1 MKQQP
6 FSQEINPQALEEV
19 NFFDAPIPGQSLTNS
34 PDKPHAFERPP
45 EFTSVDDLMLYF
57 ADVLLEADT
66 YTEMM
71 KLLARGQTIDTLAQ
85 MILYTN
91 FTEGKLTPDLMM
103 LAYEPLVLFIM
114 AMAERVN
121 VEYTLDDDATDLDE
135 LDSEETAK
143 VGNVMN
149 DITKM
154 YKQSKQDQELAGMQ
168 QSASLKPELKREI
181 EEAPVEEVKSL
192 LSREQ

>member
-1 MKQQP
+1 MKKQQ
-6 FSQEINPQALEEV
+6 FQQEMNSQALQEV

-45 EFTSVDDLMLYF
+45 EFTSIDDLMLYF
-57 ADVLLEADT
+57 ADILLEADT

-71 KLLARGQTIDTLAQ
+71 KLLARGQTVDTLAQ

-121 VEYTLDDDATDLDE
+121 IDYKFDDDDVELEDLDA
-135 LDSEETAK
+135 EETAK
-143 VGNVMN
+143 VGNVMQ

-154 YKQSKQDQELAGMQ
+154 YKHSKQDADLEGMQ
-168 QSASLKPELKREI
+168 KSAALKPELKQAV

-192 LSREQ
+192 LSR

>member
-168 QSASLKPELKREI
+168 RSASLKPELKREI

>member
-1 MKQQP
+1 MKKQQ
-6 FSQEINPQALEEV
+6 FQQEMNSQALQEV

-45 EFTSVDDLMLYF
+45 EFTSIDDLMLYF
-57 ADVLLEADT
+57 ADILLEADT

-71 KLLARGQTIDTLAQ
+71 KLLARGQTVDSLAQ

-121 VEYTLDDDATDLDE
+121 IDYEFDDDDVELEDLDA
-135 LDSEETAK
+135 EETAK
-143 VGNVMN
+143 VGNVMQ

-154 YKQSKQDQELAGMQ
+154 YKHSKQDADLEGMQ
-168 QSASLKPELKREI
+168 KSAALKPELKKAV

-192 LSREQ
+192 LSR

>member
-1 MKQQP
+1 
-6 FSQEINPQALEEV
+6 
-19 NFFDAPIPGQSLTNS
+19 
-34 PDKPHAFERPP
+34 
-45 EFTSVDDLMLYF
+45 MLYF
-57 ADVLLEADT
+57 ADILLEADT

-71 KLLARGQTIDTLAQ
+71 KLLARGQTVDSLAQ

-121 VEYTLDDDATDLDE
+121 IDYEFDDDDVELEDLDA
-135 LDSEETAK
+135 EETAK
-143 VGNVMN
+143 VGNVMQ

-154 YKQSKQDQELAGMQ
+154 YKHSKQDADLEGMQ
-168 QSASLKPELKREI
+168 KSAALKPELKQAVEA
-181 EEAPVEEVKSL
+181 APVEEVKSL
-192 LSREQ
+192 LSR

>member
-1 MKQQP
+1 MKKQQ
-6 FSQEINPQALEEV
+6 FQQEMNSQALQEV

-45 EFTSVDDLMLYF
+45 EFTSIDDLMLYF
-57 ADVLLEADT
+57 ADILLEADT

-71 KLLARGQTIDTLAQ
+71 KLLARGQTVDTLAQ

-121 VEYTLDDDATDLDE
+121 IDYEFDDDDVELEDLDA
-135 LDSEETAK
+135 EETAK
-143 VGNVMN
+143 VGNVMQ

-154 YKQSKQDQELAGMQ
+154 YKHSKQDADLEGMQ
-168 QSASLKPELKREI
+168 KSAALKPELKQAV

-192 LSREQ
+192 LSR

>member
-19 NFFDAPIPGQSLTNS
+19 NFFDAAIPGQSLTNS

-168 QSASLKPELKREI
+168 RSASLKPELKREI

>member
-1 MKQQP
+1 MKKQQ
-6 FSQEINPQALEEV
+6 FQQQMNSQALQEV

-45 EFTSVDDLMLYF
+45 EFTSIDELMLYF
-57 ADVLLEADT
+57 ADILLEADT

-71 KLLARGQTIDTLAQ
+71 KLLARGQTVDSLAQ

-91 FTEGKLTPDLMM
+91 FTEGKLTPDLML

-121 VEYTLDDDATDLDE
+121 IDYEFDDDAVELED

-143 VGNVMN
+143 VGNVMQ

-154 YKQSKQDQELAGMQ
+154 YKHSKQDTALEGMQ
-168 QSASLKPELKREI
+168 KSAALKPELKKAV

-192 LSREQ
+192 LSR

>member
-1 MKQQP
+1 MKKQQ
-6 FSQEINPQALEEV
+6 FQQEMNSQALQEV

-45 EFTSVDDLMLYF
+45 EFTSIDDLMLYF
-57 ADVLLEADT
+57 ADILLEADT

-71 KLLARGQTIDTLAQ
+71 KLLARGQTVDSLAQ

-121 VEYTLDDDATDLDE
+121 IDYEFDDDDVELEDLDA
-135 LDSEETAK
+135 EETAK
-143 VGNVMN
+143 VGNVMQ

-154 YKQSKQDQELAGMQ
+154 YKHSKQDADLEGMQ
-168 QSASLKPELKREI
+168 KSAALKPELKQAVEA
-181 EEAPVEEVKSL
+181 APVEEVKSL
-192 LSREQ
+192 LSR

>member
-1 MKQQP
+1 MKKQQ
-6 FSQEINPQALEEV
+6 FQQEMNSQALQEV

-45 EFTSVDDLMLYF
+45 EFTSIDDLMLYF
-57 ADVLLEADT
+57 ADILLEADT

-71 KLLARGQTIDTLAQ
+71 KLLAKGQTVDTLAQ

-121 VEYTLDDDATDLDE
+121 IDYEFDDDDVELEDLDA
-135 LDSEETAK
+135 EETAK
-143 VGNVMN
+143 VGNVMQ

-154 YKQSKQDQELAGMQ
+154 YKHSKQDADLEGMQ
-168 QSASLKPELKREI
+168 KSAALKPELKQAV

-192 LSREQ
+192 LSR

>member
-1 MKQQP
+1 MKKQQ
-6 FSQEINPQALEEV
+6 FQQEMNPQALQEV

-45 EFTSVDDLMLYF
+45 EFTSIDDLMLYF
-57 ADVLLEADT
+57 ADILLEADT

-71 KLLARGQTIDTLAQ
+71 KLLARGQTVDSLAQ

-121 VEYTLDDDATDLDE
+121 IDYEFDDDDVELEDLDA
-135 LDSEETAK
+135 EETAK
-143 VGNVMN
+143 VGNVMQ

-154 YKQSKQDQELAGMQ
+154 YKHSKQDADLEGMQ
-168 QSASLKPELKREI
+168 KSAALKPELKKAV

-192 LSREQ
+192 LSR

>member
-1 MKQQP
+1 MKKQQ
-6 FSQEINPQALEEV
+6 FQQELNSQALQEV

-45 EFTSVDDLMLYF
+45 EFTSIDDLMLYF
-57 ADVLLEADT
+57 ADILLEADT

-71 KLLARGQTIDTLAQ
+71 KLLARGQTVDSLAQ

-121 VEYTLDDDATDLDE
+121 IDYEFDDDDVELEDLDA
-135 LDSEETAK
+135 EETAK
-143 VGNVMN
+143 VGNVMQ

-154 YKQSKQDQELAGMQ
+154 YKHSKQDADLEGMQ
-168 QSASLKPELKREI
+168 KSAALKPELKQAVEA
-181 EEAPVEEVKSL
+181 APVEEVKSL
-192 LSREQ
+192 LSR

>member
-154 YKQSKQDQELAGMQ
+154 YKQSKQDQELVGMQ
-168 QSASLKPELKREI
+168 RSASLKPELKREI

>member
-1 MKQQP
+1 MKKQQ
-6 FSQEINPQALEEV
+6 FQQEMNSQALQEV

-45 EFTSVDDLMLYF
+45 EFTSIDDLMLYF
-57 ADVLLEADT
+57 ADILLEADT

-71 KLLARGQTIDTLAQ
+71 KLLARGQTVDSLAQ

-121 VEYTLDDDATDLDE
+121 IDYKFDDDDVELEDLDA
-135 LDSEETAK
+135 EETAK
-143 VGNVMN
+143 VGNVMQ

-154 YKQSKQDQELAGMQ
+154 YKHSKQDADLEGMQ
-168 QSASLKPELKREI
+168 KSAALKPELKQAV

-192 LSREQ
+192 LSR

>member
-1 MKQQP
+1 MKKQQ
-6 FSQEINPQALEEV
+6 FQQEMNSQALQEV
-19 NFFDAPIPGQSLTNS
+19 NFFDAPIPGQSLTNR

-45 EFTSVDDLMLYF
+45 EFTSIDDLMLYF
-57 ADVLLEADT
+57 ADILLEADT

-71 KLLARGQTIDTLAQ
+71 KLLARGQTVDSLAQ

-121 VEYTLDDDATDLDE
+121 IDYEFDDDDVELEDLDA
-135 LDSEETAK
+135 EETAK
-143 VGNVMN
+143 VGNVMQ

-154 YKQSKQDQELAGMQ
+154 YKHSKQDADLEGMQ
-168 QSASLKPELKREI
+168 KSAALKPELKQAVEA
-181 EEAPVEEVKSL
+181 APVEEVKSL
-192 LSREQ
+192 LSR

>member
-1 MKQQP
+1 
-6 FSQEINPQALEEV
+6 
-19 NFFDAPIPGQSLTNS
+19 
-34 PDKPHAFERPP
+34 
-45 EFTSVDDLMLYF
+45 MLYF
-57 ADVLLEADT
+57 ADILLEADT

-71 KLLARGQTIDTLAQ
+71 KLLARGQTVDSLAQ

-121 VEYTLDDDATDLDE
+121 IDYEFDDDDVELEDLDA
-135 LDSEETAK
+135 EETAK
-143 VGNVMN
+143 VGNVMQ

-154 YKQSKQDQELAGMQ
+154 YKHSKQDADLEGMQ
-168 QSASLKPELKREI
+168 KSAALKPELKKAV

-192 LSREQ
+192 LSR

>member
-1 MKQQP
+1 MKKQQ
-6 FSQEINPQALEEV
+6 FQQEMNPQALQEV

-45 EFTSVDDLMLYF
+45 EFTSIDDLMLYF
-57 ADVLLEADT
+57 ADILLEADT

-71 KLLARGQTIDTLAQ
+71 KLLARGQTVDSLAQ

-91 FTEGKLTPDLMM
+91 FTEGKLTPDLML

-121 VEYTLDDDATDLDE
+121 IDYEFDDDNVELEDLDA
-135 LDSEETAK
+135 EETAK
-143 VGNVMN
+143 VGNVMQ

-154 YKQSKQDQELAGMQ
+154 YKHSKQDADLEGMQ
-168 QSASLKPELKREI
+168 KSAALKPELKKAV

-192 LSREQ
+192 LSR

>member
-1 MKQQP
+1 MKKQQ
-6 FSQEINPQALEEV
+6 FQQEMNSQALQEV

-45 EFTSVDDLMLYF
+45 EFTSIDDLMLYF
-57 ADVLLEADT
+57 ADILLEADT

-71 KLLARGQTIDTLAQ
+71 KLLARGQTVDSLAQ

-121 VEYTLDDDATDLDE
+121 IDYEFDDDDVELEDLDA
-135 LDSEETAK
+135 EETAK
-143 VGNVMN
+143 VGNVMQ

-154 YKQSKQDQELAGMQ
+154 YKHSKQDADLEGMQ
-168 QSASLKPELKREI
+168 KSAALKPELKQAV

-192 LSREQ
+192 LSR

>member
-1 MKQQP
+1 MKKQQ
-6 FSQEINPQALEEV
+6 FQQEMNSQALQEV

-45 EFTSVDDLMLYF
+45 EFTSMDDLMLYF
-57 ADVLLEADT
+57 ADILLEADT

-71 KLLARGQTIDTLAQ
+71 KLLARGQTVDSLAQ

-121 VEYTLDDDATDLDE
+121 IDYEFDDDDVELEDLDA
-135 LDSEETAK
+135 EETAK
-143 VGNVMN
+143 VGNVMQ

-154 YKQSKQDQELAGMQ
+154 YKHSKQDADLEGMQ
-168 QSASLKPELKREI
+168 KSAALKPELKQAV

-192 LSREQ
+192 LSR

>member
-1 MKQQP
+1 MKKQQ
-6 FSQEINPQALEEV
+6 FQQEMNSQALQEV

-45 EFTSVDDLMLYF
+45 EFTSIDDLMLYF
-57 ADVLLEADT
+57 ADILLEADT

-71 KLLARGQTIDTLAQ
+71 KLLARGQTVDSLAQ

-121 VEYTLDDDATDLDE
+121 IDYEFDDDDVELEDLDA
-135 LDSEETAK
+135 EETAK
-143 VGNVMN
+143 VGNVMQ

-154 YKQSKQDQELAGMQ
+154 YKHSKQDADLEGMQ
-168 QSASLKPELKREI
+168 KSAALKPALKQAV

-192 LSREQ
+192 LSR

>member
-1 MKQQP
+1 MKKQQ
-6 FSQEINPQALEEV
+6 FQQEMNSQALQEV

-45 EFTSVDDLMLYF
+45 EFTSIDDLMLYF
-57 ADVLLEADT
+57 ADILLEADT

-71 KLLARGQTIDTLAQ
+71 KLLARGQTVDSLAQ

-121 VEYTLDDDATDLDE
+121 IDYEFDDDDVELEDLDA
-135 LDSEETAK
+135 EETAK
-143 VGNVMN
+143 VGNVMQ

-154 YKQSKQDQELAGMQ
+154 YKHSKQAADLEGMQ
-168 QSASLKPELKREI
+168 KSAALKPELKQAV

-192 LSREQ
+192 LSR

>member
-1 MKQQP
+1 MKKQQ
-6 FSQEINPQALEEV
+6 FQQEMNSQALQEV

-45 EFTSVDDLMLYF
+45 EFTSIDDLMLYF
-57 ADVLLEADT
+57 ADILLEADT

-71 KLLARGQTIDTLAQ
+71 KLLARGQTVDSLAQ

-121 VEYTLDDDATDLDE
+121 IDYEFDDDDIGLEDLDA
-135 LDSEETAK
+135 EETAK
-143 VGNVMN
+143 VGNVMQ

-154 YKQSKQDQELAGMQ
+154 YKHSKQDADLEGMQ
-168 QSASLKPELKREI
+168 KSAALKPELKQAV

-192 LSREQ
+192 LSR

>member
-1 MKQQP
+1 MKKQQ
-6 FSQEINPQALEEV
+6 FQQEINSQALQDV

-45 EFTSVDDLMLYF
+45 EFTSIDELMLYF
-57 ADVLLEADT
+57 ADILLEADT

-71 KLLARGQTIDTLAQ
+71 KLLARGQTVDSLAQ

-91 FTEGKLTPDLMM
+91 FTEGKLTPDLML

-121 VEYTLDDDATDLDE
+121 IDYEFDDDAVELED

-143 VGNVMN
+143 VGNVMQ

-154 YKQSKQDQELAGMQ
+154 YKQSKQDTALEGMQ
-168 QSASLKPELKREI
+168 KSAALKPELKQAV

-192 LSREQ
+192 LSR

>member
-1 MKQQP
+1 MKKQQ
-6 FSQEINPQALEEV
+6 FQQEMNSQALQEV

-45 EFTSVDDLMLYF
+45 EFTSIDDLMLYF
-57 ADVLLEADT
+57 ADILLEADT

-71 KLLARGQTIDTLAQ
+71 KLLARGQTVDSLAQ

-121 VEYTLDDDATDLDE
+121 IEYEFDDDDVELEDLDA
-135 LDSEETAK
+135 EETAK
-143 VGNVMN
+143 VGNVMQ

-154 YKQSKQDQELAGMQ
+154 YKHSKQDADLEGMQ
-168 QSASLKPELKREI
+168 KSAALKPELKQAV

-192 LSREQ
+192 LSR

>member
-1 MKQQP
+1 MKKQP
-6 FSQEINPQALEEV
+6 FSQEINSQALQEV

-45 EFTSVDDLMLYF
+45 QFTSIDDLMLYF
-57 ADVLLEADT
+57 ADILLEADT

-71 KLLARGQTIDTLAQ
+71 KLLARGQTGDTLAQ

-91 FTEGKLTPDLMM
+91 FTEGKLTPDLML

-121 VEYTLDDDATDLDE
+121 IEYQLDDDGTELDE
-135 LDSEETAK
+135 LDSEETQK

-154 YKQSKQDQELAGMQ
+154 YNQSKQAKELDGMQ
-168 QSASLKPELKREI
+168 KAASLKPELQKEI

>member
-1 MKQQP
+1 MKKQQ
-6 FSQEINPQALEEV
+6 FQQEMNSQALQEV

-45 EFTSVDDLMLYF
+45 EFTSIDDLMLYF
-57 ADVLLEADT
+57 ADILLEADT

-71 KLLARGQTIDTLAQ
+71 KLLARGQTVDSLAQ

-121 VEYTLDDDATDLDE
+121 IDYEFDDDDVELEDLDA
-135 LDSEETAK
+135 EETAK
-143 VGNVMN
+143 VGNVMQ

-154 YKQSKQDQELAGMQ
+154 YKHSKQDSDLEGMQ
-168 QSASLKPELKREI
+168 KSAALKPELKQAV

-192 LSREQ
+192 LSR